1 MKVIDLL
8 NKIAN
13 GEEVPKKIKYHNDIH
28 ILQKSN
34 STKPLNCYYC
44 KESYCHLF
52 GTFYDYDLNDEV
64 EIIEEEKE
72 NKFTGLKMF
81 SDGKCYFSI
90 DTSEKIKCKDD
101 VKIEEKKIPEKIE
114 RMNCMNFIKNNFNG
128 KYSKEGVAFD
138 IEILRE
144 SFNEIIDYL
153 EENK

>member
-44 KESYCHLF
+44 KESHCHLF

-64 EIIEEEKE
+64 EIIKDSIIRLPKE
-72 NKFTGLKMF
+72 
-81 SDGKCYFSI
+81 
-90 DTSEKIKCKDD
+90 
-101 VKIEEKKIPEKIE
+101 VRQP
-114 RMNCMNFIKNNFNG
+114 NNFEEVVYIAEDLVN
-128 KYSKEGVAFD
+128 K
-138 IEILRE
+138 I
-144 SFNEIIDYL
+144 NEIIDYL
-153 EENK
+153 ESKGDE